1 MVGLEERRVV
11 RTAVPLDASEDLYNL
26 GSGYLIAD
34 GIALTAAHVLERT
47 EGVTAQE
54 GQAAEVARI
63 GGAWQQATIAWVDG
77 VKDVAVLSCPGM
89 RVDGMVRWGRLVG
102 SNPLDWG
109 AVGFPVASVDDVAGR
124 QPEHAFGRTSSIS
137 DLGAGRLALT
147 IESREAVGGDSP
159 WAGLSG
165 AGVFCGDHLVGVVTT
180 DPGAYARSLV
190 GRRAADFCDDPEL
203 AQLLGGL
210 PVLEDVEGAT
220 GKSAQ
225 SDSRRIRQPKV
236 FLSQLTA
243 DITWADWIADLLGQA
258 GFNVVRQR
266 WRLDASADLAARA
279 QQSLAQNEC
288 VMVLLSAA
296 FIASPHS
303 VNEWL
308 RQLMAQ
314 EPNHRRVLLVR
325 VEECRLPD
333 WLAPHLAVDFVG
345 RPAASSLAHV
355 LEELAVRGFAATQ
368 EVTGTR
374 RAQFVRDFPGRG
386 PAISNLPPRNEVF
399 TNRLNVL
406 SRIQRELLAEPNAG
420 RLQACALHG
429 LGGIGKTETV
439 IEFAHRFGSHY
450 AIIWWI
456 RAEQQVSITDHLM
469 RLARQLHVDQVT
481 SQSQIL
487 TSLWQELQRRDRW
500 LLIYDNVPDPEAL
513 EPDPEAPELVLWP
526 PSGSGDVLVTS
537 RHTAWAHLGSDSVR
551 VRPFNATAA
560 VTFLQKR
567 IHMTG
572 QKEAALKVAEKLDF
586 LPLALEQAAAYVEK
600 THTSF
605 RAYSELLPADQ
616 QAVFATVKPKS
627 YPETLASTWKPSI
640 NAASAQEPHARDLL
654 ALFAYLAPDDIP
666 RNLVSQQAVAL
677 RGPLA
682 PGVANPFSYNQ
693 MLAALINF
701 SLVDA
706 DDERIGMHRLVQ
718 LIVRA
723 DLDPV
728 ERVSFH
734 CEAVRLLAAA
744 FPADPADTRTWG
756 DCGRLLAHVAWVIQD
771 YEEVL
776 PHVGTELGALLQRAG
791 RYLHVRGDYT
801 EARRLLELAL
811 EVRRGQPGRDRT
823 TEAETLTTL
832 GRVYYHLA
840 TLDPARLVTE
850 QALMLYREELGED
863 APQTME
869 NMLHLSRILREIDQ
883 LTDAERLAREFLQSY
898 ARSGANDPAKLS
910 AGYSTLGDALWR
922 LGRLEEARGTYR
934 EALRIRQSYAEE
946 SPVDVAGCHKHIGI
960 VSIELGEYRAAEE
973 ELLKARQLLGSVYDD
988 DNLDIV
994 DVELHLGDAVS
1005 KAGRPEEAKS
1015 ILKRV
1020 VEARERSLGDHP
1032 DLAGALVKY
1041 GTALNALGEYPKA
1054 IATLQRAS
1062 KMFAQRSG
1070 PDHTYVGYA
1079 ELALA
1084 VTLRNASQR
1093 KRARVA
1099 AKRAL
1104 KIYTSTHGSDHPS
1117 AIQAQMLLDQL
1128 DEDPPQQPLCSRA
1141 PPGKEL
1147 YAAC

>member
-1 MVGLEERRVV
+1 MGVLPGR
-11 RTAVPLDASEDLYNL
+11 
-26 GSGYLIAD
+26 GY
-34 GIALTAAHVLERT
+34 R
-47 EGVTAQE
+47 
-54 GQAAEVARI
+54 GQA
-63 GGAWQQATIAWVDG
+63 
-77 VKDVAVLSCPGM
+77 
-89 RVDGMVRWGRLVG
+89 
-102 SNPLDWG
+102 
-109 AVGFPVASVDDVAGR
+109 
-124 QPEHAFGRTSSIS
+124 
-137 DLGAGRLALT
+137 
-147 IESREAVGGDSP
+147 
-159 WAGLSG
+159 
-165 AGVFCGDHLVGVVTT
+165 VFCGDHLVGVVTT

-190 GRRAADFCDDPEL
+190 GRRVADFCHDPWL

-210 PVLEDVEGAT
+210 PVLEDVEGAAR
-220 GKSAQ
+220 GSAQ
-225 SDSRRIRQPKV
+225 SDSHSIRQPKV
-236 FLSQLTA
+236 FLSHLTA
-243 DITWADWIADLLGQA
+243 DITWADWIAGLLGEA

-303 VNEWL
+303 VNVWL

-333 WLAPHLAVDFVG
+333 WLAPRLAVDFVG
-345 RPAASSLAHV
+345 SSAASSVAQV
-355 LEELAVRGFAATQ
+355 LEELAVGGFAATR
-368 EVTGTR
+368 EVTGAR
-374 RAQFVRDFPGRG
+374 RAQLVGDFPGRG

-429 LGGIGKTETV
+429 LGGVGKTETV

-456 RAEQQVSITDHLM
+456 RAEQKVSITYHLM
-469 RLARQLHVDQVT
+469 RLARQLQIDQVT
-481 SQSQIL
+481 EQSQIL
-487 TSLWQELQRRDRW
+487 TALWQELQRRDRW
-500 LLIYDNVPDPEAL
+500 LLIYDNAPNPEAL
-513 EPDPEAPELVLWP
+513 EPDAEALELLLWP
-526 PSGSGDVLVTS
+526 PSGSGDVLITS
-537 RHTAWAHLGSDSVR
+537 RHTAWAHLSGDSVR
-551 VRPFNATAA
+551 VRPFTATAA

-600 THTSF
+600 THTSL

-640 NAASAQEPHARDLL
+640 SAASAQQPHARDLL

-666 RNLVSQQAVAL
+666 RNLIPQQAAAL
-677 RGPLA
+677 QGPLA
-682 PGVANPFSYNQ
+682 PGAANPFSYNQ

-728 ERVSFH
+728 ERVSSH

-744 FPADPADTRTWG
+744 FPADPADTRTWR

-771 YEEVL
+771 YQEVL
-776 PHVGTELGALLQRAG
+776 HHVGTELGALLQRAG

-823 TEAETLTTL
+823 AEAETLTTL

-869 NMLHLSRILREIDQ
+869 NMLHLSRILREIDKFAE
-883 LTDAERLAREFLQSY
+883 AERLAREFLHAY
-898 ARSGANDPAKLS
+898 ARSGANDPDKLS
-910 AGYSTLGDALWR
+910 AAARLVTHYGVMDGLRKLVAHIVKRCASGKATLKQVPLMS
-922 LGRLEEARGTYR
+922 
-934 EALRIRQSYAEE
+934 Q
-946 SPVDVAGCHKHIGI
+946 VAI
-960 VSIELGEYRAAEE
+960 
-973 ELLKARQLLGSVYDD
+973 
-988 DNLDIV
+988 
-994 DVELHLGDAVS
+994 
-1005 KAGRPEEAKS
+1005 S
-1015 ILKRV
+1015 ILESYR
-1020 VEARERSLGDHP
+1020 
-1032 DLAGALVKY
+1032 
-1041 GTALNALGEYPKA
+1041 
-1054 IATLQRAS
+1054 
-1062 KMFAQRSG
+1062 
-1070 PDHTYVGYA
+1070 
-1079 ELALA
+1079 
-1084 VTLRNASQR
+1084 
-1093 KRARVA
+1093 
-1099 AKRAL
+1099 
-1104 KIYTSTHGSDHPS
+1104 
-1117 AIQAQMLLDQL
+1117 
-1128 DEDPPQQPLCSRA
+1128 
-1141 PPGKEL
+1141 
-1147 YAAC
+1147 

>member
-1 MVGLEERRVV
+1 V
-11 RTAVPLDASEDLYNL
+11 RTAVALASGGGLYNL

-34 GIALTAAHVLERT
+34 GLILTAAHVLEPA
-47 EGVTAQE
+47 EGVTAQK
-54 GQAAEVARI
+54 GQAADVARI
-63 GGAWQQATIAWVDG
+63 GGEWQQATVSWVDG
-77 VKDVAVLSCPGM
+77 EKDVAVLSCPGM
-89 RVDGMVRWGRLVG
+89 RADGMVRWGRLVG

-109 AVGFPVASVDDVAGR
+109 AVGFPVASADKDSGR
-124 QPEHAFGRTSSIS
+124 QPEHTFGRVSPIS

-147 IESREAVGGDSP
+147 IEAREAIGAGSP

-165 AGVFCGDHLVGVVTT
+165 AGIFCGDHLVGVVTT

-190 GRRAADFCDDPEL
+190 GRRVADFCHNPEF
-203 AQLLGGL
+203 AQLLGSL
-210 PVLEDVEGAT
+210 PVLEDVEGAARE
-220 GKSAQ
+220 SAQ
-225 SDSRRIRQPKV
+225 FGSRRIRQPKV
-236 FLSQLTA
+236 FLSHLTA

-266 WRLDASADLAARA
+266 WRLDASADLGARA
-279 QQSLAQNEC
+279 HQSLAQNEC
-288 VMVLLSAA
+288 VIVLLSAA

-303 VNEWL
+303 VNVWL

-314 EPNHRRVLLVR
+314 EPNYRRVLLVR
-325 VEECRLPD
+325 VEDCRLPD
-333 WLAPHLAVDFVG
+333 WLVPHLAVDFVE
-345 RPAASSLAHV
+345 RPAASSLAQV

-368 EVTGTR
+368 EVTDAT
-374 RAQFVRDFPGRG
+374 RAQFIRDFPGRG

-429 LGGIGKTETV
+429 LGGVGKTQTV

-450 AIIWWI
+450 TIIWWI

-469 RLARQLHVDQVT
+469 WLARELHIDQST
-481 SQSQIL
+481 EQSHIL
-487 TSLWQELQRRDRW
+487 TTLWQELQRRDRW
-500 LLIYDNVPDPEAL
+500 LLIYDNAPSPKAL
-513 EPDPEAPELVLWP
+513 ESLRP
-526 PSGSGDVLVTS
+526 PKGSGDVLVTS
-537 RHTAWAHLGSDSVR
+537 RHTAWARLGGDSVR
-551 VRPFNATAA
+551 VTPFSTTAA

-572 QKEAALKVAEKLDF
+572 QKKAALTVAEKLGF
-586 LPLALEQAAAYVEK
+586 LPLALEQAAAYVEE
-600 THTSF
+600 THTSL

-616 QAVFATVKPKS
+616 QAALATATPTS
-627 YPETLASTWKPSI
+627 YPDTLASTWKVSI
-640 NAASAQEPHARDLL
+640 NAACAEQPHARDLL

-666 RNLVSQQAVAL
+666 RDLVPQHAGAL
-677 RGPLA
+677 RSSLA
-682 PGVANPFSYNQ
+682 PEATNPVSYNQ

-718 LIVRA
+718 LTVRA
-723 DLDPV
+723 DLDPA

-744 FPADPADTRTWG
+744 FPADPTDMRTWSV
-756 DCGRLLAHVAWVIQD
+756 CGRLLAHAAWVIQD
-771 YEEVL
+771 YQELL

-811 EVRRGQPGRDRT
+811 EVRRGQPGRDPAA
-823 TEAETLTTL
+823 EAETLTTL

-840 TLDPARLVTE
+840 VLGPAQLVTE
-850 QALMLYREELGED
+850 QALTLYREQLGED

-869 NMLHLSRILREIDQ
+869 NILHLSRVLREIDKF
-883 LTDAERLAREFLQSY
+883 AEAEHQAREFLRAY
-898 ARSGANDPAKLS
+898 ERSGANDPAKLA

-922 LGRLEEARGTYR
+922 HGRREEARNTYR
-934 EALRIRQSYAEE
+934 EALRIRQSPTGG

-960 VSIELGEYRAAEE
+960 VSIELGEYDVAIE
-973 ELLKARQLLGSVYDD
+973 ELQEARQLLGTVYDD

-994 DVELHLGDAVS
+994 DVELHLGDAVCQG
-1005 KAGRPEEAKS
+1005 GRPEAAKG

-1020 VEARERSLGDHP
+1020 VEVRESTLGGHP

-1041 GTALNALGEYPKA
+1041 GTVLTALRAYPEA
-1054 IATLQRAS
+1054 IATLERAS
-1062 KMFAQRSG
+1062 EMFAEVSG
-1070 PDHTYVGYA
+1070 RDHTYVAYA
-1079 ELALA
+1079 EFALA
-1084 VTLRNASQR
+1084 EALRAAGQTE
-1093 KRARVA
+1093 RAQA
-1099 AKRAL
+1099 AAEQARL
-1104 KIYTSTHGSDHPS
+1104 IYSEAHGPDHPS
-1117 AIQAQMLLDQL
+1117 TIQAQMLLNEL
-1128 DEDPPQQPLCSRA
+1128 DGDPSPREP
-1141 PPGKEL
+1141 
-1147 YAAC
+1147 